1 MTTVS
6 QVIQQKKNSTIFTIS
21 PDASIVDAV
30 NLMTTQDIGAVI
42 VTEHQRV
49 VGILSERD
57 CARKVI
63 LHSLNAEDTLVS
75 EIMTANVISVRLN
88 NSVEE
93 CLTLMTDRHLR
104 HLPVLEN
111 EVLVGLV
118 AIGDLVKATI
128 QDQHD
133 LIEQLQRY
141 ITS

>member
-6 QVIQQKKNSTIFTIS
+6 QVIQQKKDASIYTIS
-21 PDASIVDAV
+21 PDDSIVDAV
-30 NLMTTQDIGAVI
+30 NLMATKDIGAVI
-42 VTEHQRV
+42 VTNNQRV

-63 LHSLNAEDTLVS
+63 MQNLVAEDTLVS

-88 NSVEE
+88 NTVEE

-104 HLPVLEN
+104 HLPVIEN
-111 EVLVGLV
+111 DALVGLV

-128 QDQHD
+128 EDQHD
-133 LIEQLQRY
+133 LIQQLQHY
-141 ITS
+141 IAS

>member
-6 QVIQQKKNSTIFTIS
+6 QVIQQKKDASIYTIS

-30 NLMTTQDIGAVI
+30 SLMATKDIGAVI
-42 VTEHQRV
+42 VTYDQHV

-63 LHSLNAEDTLVS
+63 MQNLIAEDTLVS
-75 EIMTANVISVRLN
+75 EIMTTNVISVHLN
-88 NSVEE
+88 NTVEE

-104 HLPVLEN
+104 HLPVLEKDA
-111 EVLVGLV
+111 LVGLV

-128 QDQHD
+128 EDQHD
-133 LIEQLQRY
+133 LIQQLQHY
-141 ITS
+141 ITN